1 MIRRTVLFSRLRPAV
16 LAVSVGKGLALA
28 SWTWNAQAQDVTQ
41 AREVVVTATRTEA
54 AADEVPATVTSIGS
68 EEVRLRLPADA
79 SELFEDE
86 PDIAFGRDA
95 RRFGA
100 TRPGIRG
107 IEDNR
112 VVQMV
117 DGVRLPNFFNGGG
130 PTNFNMSAPL
140 GPSLE
145 FLRRTE
151 ILRGPASSLYGSD
164 AIGGVVG
171 YLTLEPDDILQP
183 GRRLGARASVGY
195 TGAND
200 GITGA
205 LIGAGGSERARLL
218 LGYSHTEASEF
229 DNEGDVGGS
238 STSRTKPNPEDVRD
252 RGVLAKLLLTPSAE
266 HRIAL
271 SFEGRERDASVEV
284 LRLHAS
290 LPKVTAT
297 TGEDNVERLRGTLEW
312 QHTPQGSW
320 YDRMTARVYRQT
332 SETRNVNVQTRTNTS
347 ATCSSAAGAGNDC
360 RIDQYFT
367 FDQTLTG
374 GSLQL
379 ERTLGGRHNLV
390 GGIDL
395 WRLETKE
402 WRDTDVFNLTTGTS
416 SKTLAGDVFPLRDF
430 SPGYTDTLGLFIQDE
445 MVGLAGGRLSVT
457 PGLRYDVRRLEP
469 EPDALSSAVLAAI
482 GRQAVSQ
489 TDSALSPKL
498 GVLWAF
504 TPTFAGYGQIVRG
517 FRAPNYEEVNAHFRN
532 TALSYAISP
541 NPDLEPETSTGVEV
555 GLRLTRER
563 LRAQIAAYDNRYRN
577 FISSVRLNC
586 PGDPS
591 CVPGIGTTHMS
602 VNLTKVRIYGVEA
615 RVSWD
620 WAPGWRIDGAVAYAH
635 GQDESADQPLD
646 SVEPTRVSLALV
658 RDAGSWGG
666 EARLRA
672 ASRVRRVNDVAGNV
686 ASPWFR
692 PPGYEVLDL
701 AAWVA
706 PIRSMRVSLAVNN
719 VFDAK
724 YWLWSDIRLADSRN
738 PIGVDF
744 YSQPGRNI
752 AARIEYLF

>member
-1 MIRRTVLFSRLRPAV
+1 MSPFRTRLV
-16 LAVSVGKGLALA
+16 GSLALPTCIGLALA
-28 SWTWNAQAQDVTQ
+28 SLSAPAQEVTH
-41 AREVVVTATRTEA
+41 AKEVVVTATRTETA
-54 AADEVPATVTSIGS
+54 AEEVPATVTTITS
-68 EEVRLRLPADA
+68 EEVKLRLPADA

-86 PDIAFGRDA
+86 PDISFGRDA

-100 TRPGIRG
+100 TRPNIRG

-117 DGVRLPNFFNGGG
+117 DGVRLPSFYDGGG
-130 PTNFNMSAPL
+130 PTNLTMNAPQ

-200 GITGA
+200 GLTGA
-205 LIGAGGSERARLL
+205 LVGAGGSDSVRLL

-229 DNEGDVGGS
+229 DNQGDVGGS
-238 STSRTKPNPEDVRD
+238 STSRTKPNPQDVRD
-252 RGVLAKLLLTPSAE
+252 RGVLAKLVLTPSSN

-271 SFEGRERDASVEV
+271 SLEGRDREVSIDV
-284 LRLHAS
+284 LRLHPS

-297 TGEDNVERLRGTLEW
+297 TGEDSVERVRGTLEW
-312 QHTPQGSW
+312 QHTPQGGW
-320 YDRMTARVYRQT
+320 YDRMTARAYRQT
-332 SETRNVNVQTRTNTS
+332 SETRNFNVQTRTNTS
-347 ATCSSAAGAGNDC
+347 PTCSSAAGSGNDC
-360 RIDQYFT
+360 RIDQYFS

-379 ERTLGGRHNLV
+379 EKILGGRHNV
-390 GGIDL
+390 TGGIDV
-395 WRLETKE
+395 WRLETE
-402 WRDTDVFNLTTGTS
+402 ELRDATVFNLTTGTT
-416 SKTLAGDVFPLRDF
+416 SKTLAGDVYPLRDF
-430 SPGYTDTLGLFIQDE
+430 APGYTDTLGLFIQDE
-445 MVGLAGGRLSVT
+445 IVDLAGGKLTLT
-457 PGLRYDVRRLEP
+457 PGLRFDVRRLEP
-469 EPDALSSAVLAAI
+469 EPDALSSAVLELMD
-482 GRQAVSQ
+482 RQAVSQ

-532 TALSYAISP
+532 AAQSYAISP

-563 LRAQIAAYDNRYRN
+563 LRARIAAYDNRYRN
-577 FISSVRLNC
+577 FIESVRLNC
-586 PGDPS
+586 PGDPN
-591 CVPGIGTTHMS
+591 CVNGIGTTYMS

-615 RVSWD
+615 RFAWE
-620 WAPGWRIDGAVAYAH
+620 WAPGWRVDGAIAYAH
-635 GQDESADQPLD
+635 GEDESADKPLD
-646 SVEPTRVSLALV
+646 TIEPTRVSLALI

-672 ASRVRRVNDVAGNV
+672 AAGVRRVNDMDGNV
-686 ASPWFR
+686 YDPWFR
-692 PPGYEVLDL
+692 PPSYEVLDL

-706 PIRSMRVSLAVNN
+706 PIKNMRLSLAVNN

-752 AARIEYLF
+752 AARLEYLF

>member
-1 MIRRTVLFSRLRPAV
+1 MLTIRFRLAGPLALPACI
-16 LAVSVGKGLALA
+16 GLAL
-28 SWTWNAQAQDVTQ
+28 SSLTSTTHAQEVTQ
-41 AREVVVTATRTEA
+41 VKEVVVTATRTETA
-54 AADEVPATVTSIGS
+54 TEEVPATVTSITSGK
-68 EEVRLRLPADA
+68 VKLRLPADA

-86 PDIAFGRDA
+86 PDVSFGRDA

-100 TRPGIRG
+100 TRPNIRG

-117 DGVRLPNFFNGGG
+117 DGVRLPDFYNGSGPANFTIN
-130 PTNFNMSAPL
+130 APM

-145 FLRRTE
+145 FLRRAE

-171 YLTLEPDDILQP
+171 YLTLEPEDILQP

-205 LIGAGGSERARLL
+205 LIGAGGSDSAKLL

-238 STSRTKPNPEDVRD
+238 STSRTKPNREDVRD
-252 RGVLAKLLLTPSAE
+252 RGVLAKLLLTPSSS

-271 SFEGRERDASVEV
+271 SFEGRDREASIDV
-284 LRLHAS
+284 LRLHPS

-297 TGEDNVERLRGTLEW
+297 TGEDDVQRLRGTLEW
-312 QHTPQGSW
+312 QHTPQGGW
-320 YDRMTARVYRQT
+320 YDRMTARAYRQT
-332 SETRNVNVQTRTNTS
+332 SETRNFNVQTRTNTS
-347 ATCSSAAGAGNDC
+347 ATCSGSVGSGNDC
-360 RIDQYFT
+360 RIDQYFS

-379 ERTLGGRHNLV
+379 EKVLGARHSV
-390 GGIDL
+390 TGGIDL
-395 WRLETKE
+395 WRLETE
-402 WRDTDVFNLTTGTS
+402 ESRDVNVFNLTTGTT
-416 SKTLAGDVFPLRDF
+416 SKSLTGDVFPLRDF
-430 SPGYTDTLGLFIQDE
+430 APGYTDTLGLFIQDE
-445 MVGLAGGRLSVT
+445 IVDLAGGKLTVT
-457 PGLRYDVRRLEP
+457 PGLRFDVRRLKA
-469 EPDALSSAVLAAI
+469 EPDALSSAVLAAN
-482 GRQAVSQ
+482 GKQAVSQ

-504 TPTFAGYGQIVRG
+504 TATFAGYGQIVRG
-517 FRAPNYEEVNAHFRN
+517 FRAPNYEEVNGHFRN

-541 NPDLEPETSTGVEV
+541 NPDLDPETSTGVEV

-577 FISSVRLNC
+577 FIDSVRLNC
-586 PGDPS
+586 PGDPN
-591 CVPGIGTTHMS
+591 CVSGIGNTLMS
-602 VNLTKVRIYGVEA
+602 VNLSKVRIYGVEA
-615 RVSWD
+615 RLAWE
-620 WAPGWRIDGAVAYAH
+620 WAPGWRLDGAVAYAH
-635 GQDESADQPLD
+635 GEDESADQPLD
-646 SVEPTRVSLALV
+646 TIEPTRVSLALI

-672 ASRVRRVNDVAGNV
+672 AAGVRRVNDMDGNV
-686 ASPWFR
+686 YSPWFR
-692 PPGYEVLDL
+692 PPSYEVLDL

-706 PIRSMRVSLAVNN
+706 PIKNMRLSLAVNN

-752 AARIEYLF
+752 AARVEYLF

>member
-1 MIRRTVLFSRLRPAV
+1 MSLFRIR
-16 LAVSVGKGLALA
+16 LAGPLALPTCIGLALSSLTSTA
-28 SWTWNAQAQDVTQ
+28 HAQEVTQ
-41 AREVVVTATRTEA
+41 VKEVVVTATRTETA
-54 AADEVPATVTSIGS
+54 AEEVPATVTSITS
-68 EEVRLRLPADA
+68 EEVKLRLPADA
-79 SELFEDE
+79 SDLFEDE
-86 PDIAFGRDA
+86 PDISFGRDA

-100 TRPGIRG
+100 ARPNIRG

-117 DGVRLPNFFNGGG
+117 DGVRLPNFYNGGG
-130 PTNFNMSAPL
+130 PTNFTMNAPM

-145 FLRRTE
+145 FLRRAE

-205 LIGAGGSERARLL
+205 LVGASGNDSARLL

-229 DNEGDVGGS
+229 DNQGDVGGS
-238 STSRTKPNPEDVRD
+238 SAFRTKPNPEDVRD
-252 RGVLAKLLLTPSAE
+252 RGVLAKLLLTPSSN

-271 SFEGRERDASVEV
+271 SFEGRDREASIDV
-284 LRLHAS
+284 LRLSPS

-297 TGEDNVERLRGTLEW
+297 TGEDDVERVRGTLEW
-312 QHTPQGSW
+312 QHTPQGGW
-320 YDRMTARVYRQT
+320 YDRMTARAYRQT
-332 SETRNVNVQTRTNTS
+332 SETRNFNVQTRTNTS
-347 ATCSSAAGAGNDC
+347 ATCSASAGTGNNC
-360 RIDQYFT
+360 RIDQYFS

-379 ERTLGGRHNLV
+379 EKVLGRRHNV
-390 GGIDL
+390 TGGIDL
-395 WRLETKE
+395 WRLETE
-402 WRDTDVFNLTTGTS
+402 ESRDANVFNLTTGTT

-430 SPGYTDTLGLFIQDE
+430 APGYTDTLGLFIQDE
-445 MVGLAGGRLSVT
+445 IVDLAGGKLTVT
-457 PGLRYDVRRLEP
+457 PGLRFDVRRLRP
-469 EPDALSSAVLAAI
+469 ESDTLSNAVLAAI
-482 GRQAVSQ
+482 GKQAVSQ

-517 FRAPNYEEVNAHFRN
+517 FRAPNYEEVNGHFRN
-532 TALSYAISP
+532 TAQSYAISP
-541 NPDLEPETSTGVEV
+541 NPDLDPETSTGVEV

-577 FISSVRLNC
+577 FIDSVRLNC
-586 PGDPS
+586 PGDPN
-591 CVPGIGTTHMS
+591 CVSGIGTTFMS

-615 RVSWD
+615 RFAWE
-620 WAPGWRIDGAVAYAH
+620 WAPGWRLDGAIAYAH
-635 GQDESADQPLD
+635 GEDESADQPLD
-646 SVEPTRVSLALV
+646 TIEPTRASLALV
-658 RDAGSWGG
+658 RDAGTWGG

-672 ASRVRRVNDVAGNV
+672 AAGVRRVNDFDGTTYA
-686 ASPWFR
+686 PWFR
-692 PPGYEVLDL
+692 PPSYEVLDL

-706 PIRSMRVSLAVNN
+706 PIKNMRLSLAVNN
-719 VFDAK
+719 VFDSK
-724 YWLWSDIRLADSRN
+724 YWLWSDIRLADARN
-738 PIGVDF
+738 PLGVDF

-752 AARIEYLF
+752 AARLEYLF